1 MAKKKKTMSKQR
13 ESKPVVKL
21 KPLGDRVL
29 IEEEREKEGMTD
41 SGIYIPDSVKEDKGS
56 KKGVVIAVGPGK
68 YDDGK
73 FIPVSLSVGDN
84 VLFQWGDKISVDGRE
99 YYIVRESEIIAV
111 IK

>member
-41 SGIYIPDSVKEDKGS
+41 
-56 KKGVVIAVGPGK
+56 
-68 YDDGK
+68 
-73 FIPVSLSVGDN
+73 
-84 VLFQWGDKISVDGRE
+84 
-99 YYIVRESEIIAV
+99 
-111 IK
+111 